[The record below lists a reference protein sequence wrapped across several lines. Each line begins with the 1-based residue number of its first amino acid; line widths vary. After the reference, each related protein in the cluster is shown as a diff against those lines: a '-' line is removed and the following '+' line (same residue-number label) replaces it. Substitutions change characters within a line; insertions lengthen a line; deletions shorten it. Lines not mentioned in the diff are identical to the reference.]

1 MELRMSQN
9 RNQQHPIL
17 TEMLSTLDEGQREF
31 YEERAGILEYEASL
45 DRQLAEILALLEV
58 IRLTGWPPNRTG

>member
-1 MELRMSQN
+1 MSQN

-17 TEMLSTLDEGQREF
+17 TEMLSSLDEWQHEF
-31 YEERAGILEYEASL
+31 YEERAAILEYDDGISRA
-45 DRQLAEILALLEV
+45 LAETVALLEV

>member
-1 MELRMSQN
+1 MSQN

-45 DRQLAEILALLEV
+45 DCQLAEILALLEV